1 MPPTSGEV
9 YHVSH
14 LAASL
19 EDGRPQP
26 EPLSGTGSRA
36 ATDVGWSLFFVGFF
50 SGQHG
55 ACQRRT
61 QHRAGHGADE

>member
-1 MPPTSGEV
+1 MPPTSGKAC
-9 YHVSH
+9 HVSH

-26 EPLSGTGSRA
+26 EPLSGTGLQA
-36 ATDVGWSLFFVGFF
+36 ATDVAWSLFSVGFF

-55 ACQRRT
+55 PC
-61 QHRAGHGADE
+61 

>member
-1 MPPTSGEV
+1 MPPASGKAC
-9 YHVSH
+9 HVSH

-26 EPLSGTGSRA
+26 EPLSGTGLQA
-36 ATDVGWSLFFVGFF
+36 ATDVAWSLFSVGFF

-55 ACQRRT
+55 PCQHRA